1 MVPPDSLLQEL
12 TVPNLQIARELSCV
26 VFIGFVSSGVTQAVA
41 ITHTTFAGFAPGRS
55 LRYER
60 CVQCVRILRKRS
72 GCRA

>member
-41 ITHTTFAGFAPGRS
+41 ITALSADLQATAP
-55 LRYER
+55 
-60 CVQCVRILRKRS
+60 
-72 GCRA
+72 